1 MTPFD
6 AAPAAGPS
14 DRVRPRKM
22 ADIVAA
28 RIRRM
33 IARGELTEGDWLP
46 TEAELM
52 ERFGVS
58 RPTLREAFRLLEAHT
73 LIEIRRGPPGGAR
86 VRAPGPDAAAPI
98 FGLLLTMAGT
108 TVRDV
113 YDARMIIEP
122 AAARKL
128 AEEGSDAVH
137 DQLAAELDE
146 VTHAADDAQGFS
158 GASVRF
164 HQRVV
169 ELAGNTTLALFVG
182 TIGEV
187 MSQHMAAAYTESSSD
202 PAEMVRKNK
211 RAARSYAKLVDLVRA
226 RDGAAAEEFWRKH
239 MTTARPHLL
248 RSADRQ
254 VIDILD

>member
-1 MTPFD
+1 MTPLD
-6 AAPAAGPS
+6 SPSSTS
-14 DRVRPRKM
+14 DRVRPRKV

-33 IARGELTEGDWLP
+33 IARGELKEGDWLP

-113 YDARMIIEP
+113 YDARMVIEP
-122 AAARKL
+122 AAVQKL
-128 AEEGSDAVH
+128 AVDGSEADHEELAVE
-137 DQLAAELDE
+137 LARVERATTDP
-146 VTHAADDAQGFS
+146 HGFPQ
-158 GASVRF
+158 ASVRF
-164 HQRVV
+164 HQRLV

-187 MSQHMAAAYTESSSD
+187 MSQHMAAAYSETSSD
-202 PAEMVRKNK
+202 SAEVVRQNK
-211 RAARSYAKLVDLVRA
+211 RATRSYAKLVDLVRA

-248 RSADRQ
+248 RSADRE